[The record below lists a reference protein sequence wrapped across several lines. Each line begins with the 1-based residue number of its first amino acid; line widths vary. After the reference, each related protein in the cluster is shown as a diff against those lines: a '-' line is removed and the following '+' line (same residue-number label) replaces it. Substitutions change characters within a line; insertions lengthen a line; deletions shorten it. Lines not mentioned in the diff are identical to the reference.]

1 VIPTFVIGLREGVE
15 ASLVVGI
22 VAAFLRH
29 RGRWD
34 AIRWVWV
41 GVGLATAL
49 CLVVAFGLQALNRNL
64 PHREQETLEAVVA
77 LVAVG
82 MVSYM
87 ILWMRGH
94 ARNLK
99 GMLEESTA
107 TAIAQGSVVAL
118 VGMAFF
124 AVLREGFETTV
135 FLLAAFQNSV
145 NPGAASL
152 GALLG
157 LVLAVGL
164 GYAIYRGGVRIN
176 LARFFRL
183 TGFVLVLVAAGLV
196 ASAIHAG
203 HEAGWINALQAQA
216 LDLRWLVGPGTVR
229 AALITGVLG
238 IQPQPTA
245 AEILGYLLYAV
256 PMAMFVLWPSGPRVR
271 KATVPAVEAAG

>member
-1 VIPTFVIGLREGVE
+1 
-15 ASLVVGI
+15 
-22 VAAFLRH
+22 
-29 RGRWD
+29 
-34 AIRWVWV
+34 V

-49 CLVVAFGLQALNRNL
+49 CLAVAFGLQALNRSL

-87 ILWMRGH
+87 IVWMRGH
-94 ARNLK
+94 ARNLR
-99 GMLEESTA
+99 GMLEESAA

-164 GYAIYRGGVRIN
+164 GYAIYKGGVRIN

-203 HEAGWINALQAQA
+203 HEAGWINALQVQA

-238 IQPQPTA
+238 IQPQPTV

-256 PMAMFVLWPSGPRVR
+256 PMAMFVLWPPGPRVG
-271 KATVPAVEAAG
+271 KGTVPAVEAAG